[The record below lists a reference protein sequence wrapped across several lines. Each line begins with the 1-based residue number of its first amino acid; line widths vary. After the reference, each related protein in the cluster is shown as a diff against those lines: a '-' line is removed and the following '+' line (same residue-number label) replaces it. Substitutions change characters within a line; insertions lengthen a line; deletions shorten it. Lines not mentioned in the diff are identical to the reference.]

1 MKISAVK
8 KDSNG
13 TITEYKLDNGNVI
26 NHEEAVKMATNNELE
41 GYNVA
46 TARNGLKSIRSNPD
60 GDESNNLDQL
70 PNF

>member
-1 MKISAVK
+1 MKIQAVK

-13 TITEYKLDNGNVI
+13 TITEYKLEDGTII
-26 NHEEAVKMATNNELE
+26 NHQEAVKMAENGKLE
-41 GYNVA
+41 GYNIA

-60 GDESNNLDQL
+60 GNISNNLDEL

>member
-1 MKISAVK
+1 MKITAVK

-13 TITEYKLDNGNVI
+13 TINEYKLADGTVI
-26 NHEEAVKMATNNELE
+26 NHEEAVKMAENDELE

-70 PNF
+70 PKF